1 MTDASQASGR
11 GWVAVALWL
20 ALQVLLTSLPGR
32 AIPIGLPHP
41 LDWAGHF
48 CLFGGL
54 GVLVGRAAALHR
66 WPLRRLVWLGV
77 LLTAWAALDEVHQHF
92 IPGRDAEVSDWLSD
106 TLGAALGLFVGTR
119 LMSSR
124 LARWLR

>member
-1 MTDASQASGR
+1 MTDALASSR

-20 ALQVLLTSLPGR
+20 ALQVLLTSLPGKS
-32 AIPIGLPHP
+32 IPIGLPHP

-48 CLFGGL
+48 CLYGGL
-54 GVLVGRAAALHR
+54 GAFIARAAALRR
-66 WPLRRLVWLGV
+66 WPLHRLVWTGV
-77 LLTAWAALDEVHQHF
+77 LLSAWALVDELHQLF
-92 IPGRDAEVSDWLSD
+92 IPGRDAEVGDWLSD
-106 TLGAALGLFVGTR
+106 TLGASVGLYVGTR

>member
-1 MTDASQASGR
+1 MTDAQASSR

-20 ALQVLLTSLPGR
+20 ALQVTLTSLPGK

-48 CLFGGL
+48 CLYGGL
-54 GVLVGRAAALHR
+54 GALIARAAALRR
-66 WPLRRLVWLGV
+66 WPLRRLLWAGV
-77 LLTAWAALDEVHQHF
+77 LLSAWAALDELHQLF
-92 IPGRDAEVSDWLSD
+92 IPGRSAEVGDWASD
-106 TLGAALGLFVGTR
+106 TLGASLGLYVGTR
-119 LMSSR
+119 LMISR